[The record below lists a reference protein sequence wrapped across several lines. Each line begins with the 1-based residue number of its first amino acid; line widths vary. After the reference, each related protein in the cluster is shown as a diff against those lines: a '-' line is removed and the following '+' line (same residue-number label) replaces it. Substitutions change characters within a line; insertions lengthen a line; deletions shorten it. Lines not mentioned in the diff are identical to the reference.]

1 MDDKDRKYLDY
12 FKRLDDSSDSN
23 EPVVFK
29 SISNEEY
36 FLHPAALHEPIT
48 VAPDDD
54 DVPFDAMAILNIA
67 ELLDDRKS

>member
-29 SISNEEY
+29 TTCNEDY
-36 FLHPAALHEPIT
+36 FLQPAALHKPIT
-48 VAPDDD
+48 VAPDD